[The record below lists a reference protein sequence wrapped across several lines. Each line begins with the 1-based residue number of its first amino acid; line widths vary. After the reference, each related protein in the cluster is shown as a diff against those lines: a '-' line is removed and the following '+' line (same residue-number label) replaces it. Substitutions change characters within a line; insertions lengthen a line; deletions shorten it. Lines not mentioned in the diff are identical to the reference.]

1 MSHTLI
7 HRLPP
12 LVKNFG
18 FGMFC
23 FGAML
28 ALGVTVGAQSLGRA
42 IGNFNR
48 EDATITVK
56 GLAETAVVSDTGQW
70 HGSVTAR
77 GKTLPEAYETLEVGI
92 TKLHALILKQE
103 FTAKEVTK
111 LDVTT
116 TEFFTKDKDG
126 HNTNNSDGYRLR
138 QLIKVSSTRVE
149 ALLALSSLVTDLVKD
164 GVEVS
169 SGSPS
174 FLVSGLEAIKM
185 TLLEKATQ
193 NGYDRATL
201 LAKGSRSGVGGLMSA
216 SQGVFQ
222 IVPSGSTEVSDWGI
236 SDTSTIDKTVKAV
249 VSLTYAIE
257 SGQ

>member
-1 MSHTLI
+1 MSNTLI

-28 ALGVTVGAQSLGRA
+28 ALGVTVGSQALGRA
-42 IGNFNR
+42 IANFKR
-48 EDATITVK
+48 EPATIQVK
-56 GLAETAVVSDTGQW
+56 GLAEAAVVSDTGRW
-70 HGSVTAR
+70 NGSVIAR
-77 GKTLPEAYETLEVGI
+77 GKTPAEAYAILEVGI
-92 TKLHALILKQE
+92 TKLNALILKQG
-103 FTAKEVTK
+103 FTDTEITK

-116 TEFFTKDKDG
+116 TEYFTKDSKGKD
-126 HNTNNSDGYRLR
+126 TNAIEGYRLH
-138 QLIKVSSTRVE
+138 QSIKVRSSRVQ
-149 ALLALSSLVTDLVKD
+149 ALLALSSLVTDLVKE

-174 FLVSGLEAIKM
+174 FLVSGLEEIKM
-185 TLLEKATQ
+185 ELLGKATQ

-201 LAKGSRSGVGGLMSA
+201 LAKGSRAGVGGLMSA

-222 IVPSGSTEVSDWGI
+222 IVAAGSTDVSDWGI
-236 SDTSTIDKTVKAV
+236 SDTSTIHKTVKAV

-257 SGQ
+257 P